1 MCNNG
6 IGLNDNET
14 LNSIYKNVNIKLLL
28 DIYKHLIFCC

>member
-14 LNSIYKNVNIKLLL
+14 LNNIYKNVNIKLLL
-28 DIYKHLIFCC
+28 DYNVFKIRYL

>member
-28 DIYKHLIFCC
+28 DYNVFKIRYL